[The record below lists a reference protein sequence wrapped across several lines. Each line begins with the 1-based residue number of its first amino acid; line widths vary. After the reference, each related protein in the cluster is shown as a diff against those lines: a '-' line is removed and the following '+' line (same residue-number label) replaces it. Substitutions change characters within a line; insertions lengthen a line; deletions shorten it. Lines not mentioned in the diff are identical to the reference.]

1 MSFACRFTTLQ
12 AGMRMAAKCGISCRS
27 GATRPA
33 LWETDALWV
42 ALTDAAVG
50 QGGGFRCVPSL
61 YRERARWPKAPV
73 IDADGDET
81 WLADTQGHQIEAVSA
96 QTGDL
101 IIWDYRLPHGNSWNN
116 SAPPRIAF
124 YVSMYPTSDDRLRR
138 AAIESW
144 KTGHCVPWWR
154 NRPGYDRVEPSPP
167 AALTNLG
174 RRLIGPD
181 GW

>member
-1 MSFACRFTTLQ
+1 
-12 AGMRMAAKCGISCRS
+12 MAAKCGISCRS

-61 YRERARWPKAPV
+61 YRERGRWPKAPV

-101 IIWDYRLPHGNSWNN
+101 IIWDYRLPHGNSRNN
-116 SAPPRIAF
+116 SAPPRSAF